1 MVKILDIQGA
11 SLPALG
17 FGTWSLSSSR
27 CREMVCY
34 AIELGYRHIDT
45 ATIYGNEVE
54 VGQGI
59 AASGISR
66 DEIFLVTKVWTNNLR
81 FKAVLASAEESL
93 RRLDTDYV
101 DLLLVHWP
109 TRSVPLSETLD
120 AMSELRSKGRI
131 RHVGVSNFNVALMR
145 EAVEVHG
152 VKLLANQV
160 EYHPYLSQ
168 NRVLDY
174 ARSRGMTVTA
184 YSPVAK
190 GRVTRDPALKRIAR
204 KHGKSPAQVAL
215 RWLIE
220 QDAVSAIP
228 KAGDPAH
235 CRANIEIFDFELDD
249 EDRNEIDAL
258 PKQNRITDMSSGY
271 AWDPD

>member
-17 FGTWSLSSSR
+17 FGTWSLSGSR
-27 CREMVCY
+27 CREMVCC

-93 RRLDTDYV
+93 RRLDTDYI

-120 AMSELRSKGRI
+120 AMSELRSRGQI

-145 EAVEVHG
+145 EAIEVHG

-190 GRVTRDPALKRIAR
+190 GRVNRDATLQRIGK

-228 KAGDPAH
+228 KAGAPAH